1 MALDHLEIL
10 ARREQLIEDINYI
23 IESYFGDID
32 EIIIIEYKDEVIKQ
46 LCDAVCNQ
54 FPT

>member
-10 ARREQLIEDINYI
+10 TRREQLIEDINHI
-23 IESYFGDID
+23 IESHFG
-32 EIIIIEYKDEVIKQ
+32 EIEYKDEVIKQ

-54 FPT
+54 FN